1 MIDRGLS
8 LRADLNE
15 RTLRPEQ
22 LDLLGLSRRNT
33 RFRRAQHDVEDGLQ
47 LVVNLLGAVREEEVE
62 VRRRDLRLHVAL
74 LLVEVRSRHRGVS
87 PRRVRARAALSA
99 QWEALAELDHHRDR
113 GEIGRRIPEL
123 DHQHRVVQRAC
134 RPDGAMRSAHA
145 RRRGLQLR
153 ILLSRLAEEIRQ
165 AKRGWRSERHG
176 QQHCDH
182 YEPPAGAQ
190 RFG

>member
-8 LRADLNE
+8 LGADLNE

-47 LVVNLLGAVREEEVE
+47 LVVNLLGALGEEEVE

-99 QWEALAELDHHRDR
+99 QWDALAELDHHRHGGEIDR
-113 GEIGRRIPEL
+113 GVPEL

-134 RPDGAMRSAHA
+134 RLDGVVRSTHA

-153 ILLSRLAEEIRQ
+153 ILLSRLAEEIPQ
-165 AKRGWRSERHG
+165 AKRRWRGERHG

-182 YEPPAGAQ
+182 C
-190 RFG
+190 

>member
-47 LVVNLLGAVREEEVE
+47 LVVNLPGAVREEEVE

-74 LLVEVRSRHRGVS
+74 LLVEVRSRHRAVS
-87 PRRVRARAALSA
+87 PRRVRARAALRA
-99 QWEALAELDHHRDR
+99 PWAALAELDHHRDR
-113 GEIGRRIPEL
+113 
-123 DHQHRVVQRAC
+123 
-134 RPDGAMRSAHA
+134 
-145 RRRGLQLR
+145 
-153 ILLSRLAEEIRQ
+153 
-165 AKRGWRSERHG
+165 
-176 QQHCDH
+176 
-182 YEPPAGAQ
+182 
-190 RFG
+190 